1 MTNPHQIRDG
11 TSRTTVLDTAKKTT
25 QPCVDGATPYTIHGM
40 MTKCNSQQILQFFNP
55 TVVTE
60 VAEETILITVT
71 NVTILNTV
79 KNISIPG
86 TSLSGSTW
94 VLPETTLERPLTL
107 SWRIHSAVPQLILV
121 S

>member
-1 MTNPHQIRDG
+1 MTQ
-11 TSRTTVLDTAKKTT
+11 
-25 QPCVDGATPYTIHGM
+25 
-40 MTKCNSQQILQFFNP
+40 CNSQKILQFFNP

-71 NVTILNTV
+71 MVTNVT
-79 KNISIPG
+79 IPG